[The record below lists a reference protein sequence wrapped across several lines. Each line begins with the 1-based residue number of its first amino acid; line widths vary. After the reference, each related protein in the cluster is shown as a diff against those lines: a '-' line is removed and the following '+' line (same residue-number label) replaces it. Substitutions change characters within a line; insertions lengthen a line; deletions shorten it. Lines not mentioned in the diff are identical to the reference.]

1 MRRGPWHQFGFNSHK
16 DFALD
21 LLHHGAGVGVI
32 ISSRD
37 LPLRSAIEYSQR
49 YHELDAHVLV
59 DLQFYVP
66 DFSNAN
72 MDSYEISE
80 YRLSVSRLHKISND
94 DLTKLAFKLEVIYR
108 DLSPDGLIAPAIVYE
123 AGRTNI
129 IELNARLFE
138 NAKKVGD
145 NLGIPTYAT
154 VVLGNS
160 VISSDETINAIL
172 SSATSL
178 NCDGWYF
185 SFEFDPERIPSSRS
199 SVYRCCTAGLILA
212 CTGKPVLHAYSGPMA
227 LLSLG
232 FGARAT
238 AIGHYQNLWRFPRE
252 RWRAPTTRGGFG
264 RSPARYFS
272 SAIWGTIVYPD
283 EIARLS
289 LELQNQVLTPS
300 PFSTRI
306 SPGPPFL
313 PFSRWDANKHLVSII
328 CSTVR
333 DIATTNDP
341 RSNANTA
348 ISILE
353 RAVELHGRIAGTGI
367 VLRDDTSAYQENWRA
382 AMSDLLITHSSDFDY
397 LEMLR

>member
-1 MRRGPWHQFGFNSHK
+1 MRRGPWHQFGFNSHN

-21 LLHHGAGVGVI
+21 LLRQGAGVGVI

-37 LPLRSAIEYSQR
+37 LALQGAIEYSQK
-49 YHELDAHVLV
+49 YHELDAHVLL

-66 DFSNAN
+66 NFSNAK

-80 YRLSVSRLHKISND
+80 YRLPVSRLHQVTND
-94 DLTKLAFKLEVIYR
+94 DLTRLTSKLESICI

-138 NAKKVGD
+138 NVKRVGD

-185 SFEFDPERIPSSRS
+185 SFEFDHERIPSSRDS
-199 SVYRCCTAGLILA
+199 IYRCCTAGLTLA

-232 FGARAT
+232 FGAQAT
-238 AIGHYQNLWRFPRE
+238 AIGNYQNLWKFPRE
-252 RWRAPTTRGGFG
+252 RWRPTTTRRGRG
-264 RSPARYFS
+264 SAPARYFS

-289 LELQNQVLTPS
+289 IELQNQVLTQS
-300 PFSTRI
+300 AFSTRI

-313 PFSRWDANKHLVSII
+313 PFSRWDANKHLVSTI
-328 CSTVR
+328 CSTVTA
-333 DIATTNDP
+333 IASNSDP
-341 RSNANTA
+341 RSNAAAA

-353 RAVELHGRIAGTGI
+353 RAVDLHSRIAGTGI
-367 VLRDDTSAYQENWRA
+367 SLRDNTAAYQENWRV
-382 AMSDLLITHSSDFDY
+382 AMSDLLNIQSCDFDY

>member
-1 MRRGPWHQFGFNSHK
+1 MRRGPWHQFGFNSHR

-21 LLHHGAGVGVI
+21 LLRQGAGVGVI

-37 LPLRSAIEYSQR
+37 LAMQGAIEYSQS

-72 MDSYEISE
+72 LDSYEISE
-80 YRLSVSRLHKISND
+80 YRLSVSRLHQITND
-94 DLTKLAFKLEVIYR
+94 DLARLASKLEAIYR

-123 AGRTNI
+123 TGRTNI

-138 NAKKVGD
+138 NAKRVGD
-145 NLGIPTYAT
+145 SLGIPTYAT

-199 SVYRCCTAGLILA
+199 SVYRCCTAGLTLA

-232 FGARAT
+232 FGAKAT
-238 AIGHYQNLWRFPRE
+238 AIGHYQNLWKFLRE
-252 RWRAPTTRGGFG
+252 RWRPPGTRRG
-264 RSPARYFS
+264 RGRAPARYFS
-272 SAIWGTIVYPD
+272 NTLWGTIVYPD

-289 LELQNQVLTPS
+289 LELQNQVITPS

-313 PFSRWDANKHLVSII
+313 PLSRWDTNKHLVSII
-328 CSTVR
+328 CSTVT
-333 DIATTNDP
+333 DVASSSDP
-341 RSNANTA
+341 RSNASAA
-348 ISILE
+348 IAVLE
-353 RAVELHGRIAGTGI
+353 RAVDLHGRIAGTGI
-367 VLRDDTSAYQENWRA
+367 SLRDDTNAYQENWRA
-382 AMSDLLITHSSDFDY
+382 AMNDLLTTHSSDFDY